1 MKQLDIVLPLYKPHG
16 EWVEHILE
24 AIADLHN
31 YFDSKDVKLNFVIVN
46 DGSSLDFYP
55 AESLEKI
62 REAARNFQFLTYEQN
77 QGKGYCIRFAM
88 DKMQG
93 DYSVYT
99 DGDFPFGD
107 RGIIDAF
114 EALENGADVVMGVR
128 GTEYGEALPLIRK
141 MLSAGVHLLNRILL
155 GLPGKFIDTP
165 AGLKGFNKYGREIFL
180 KTEVKSFVF
189 DTEFILLAYKNMLNI
204 VPVPIKLREGLHF
217 SKMSAQVMIRELKQF
232 IIILLKHR
240 FKIRKPYKN
249 EIK

>member
-24 AIADLHN
+24 AIEDLKS
-31 YFDSKDVKLNFVIVN
+31 YFEPKMVKLNFVIVN

-55 AESLEKI
+55 EEALQKI
-62 REAARNFQFLTYEQN
+62 RSAAGNFQFLSYEKN

-88 DKMQG
+88 AQMQG

-128 GTEYGEALPLIRK
+128 GSEYGEALPLIRK
-141 MLSAGVHLLNRILL
+141 MLSASVHLMNRILL
-155 GLPGKFIDTP
+155 GLPGKFIDTQ
-165 AGLKGFNKYGREIFL
+165 AGLKGFNAEGRKIFL
-180 KTEVKSFVF
+180 KTEVNSFVF
-189 DTEFILLAYKNMLNI
+189 DTEFILLAYKNMMNI
-204 VPVPIKLREGLHF
+204 VPIPIKLREGLHF
-217 SKMSAQVMIRELKQF
+217 SKMSTQVMLRELKQF
-232 IIILLKHR
+232 LIVLAKYR
-240 FKIRKPYKN
+240 FKKRKPYQD
-249 EIK
+249 ER